1 MLDGEPSILRKWN
14 AQSLRS
20 GKHWAHLSAPVARHA
35 RSVSN
40 TSGRKT
46 IPACCSSE
54 HGRFAVLNR
63 GLRLAKFGVLHIYI
77 QKYISF
83 EIISKSYRLGEGDGG
98 TESWDFGRDGR
109 NPVQAKNAQPKSTWD
124 FWAHGILATVALG
137 ELLWMCSVMWS
148 FFGALGSTSKRWQVL
163 VVQIVWGGA

>member
-1 MLDGEPSILRKWN
+1 MKCSKSEVWQALSPFERASGTPRQVCLEHLRTEKN
-14 AQSLRS
+14 
-20 GKHWAHLSAPVARHA
+20 
-35 RSVSN
+35 
-40 TSGRKT
+40 
-46 IPACCSSE
+46 PACCSSE

-63 GLRLAKFGVLHIYI
+63 GLRLAKFGLLHIYI
-77 QKYISF
+77 QNYISF

-137 ELLWMCSVMWS
+137 ELLGSCAASCDE
-148 FFGALGSTSKRWQVL
+148 FFRGPWINTQRLTGSGCPN
-163 VVQIVWGGA
+163 VWGGA